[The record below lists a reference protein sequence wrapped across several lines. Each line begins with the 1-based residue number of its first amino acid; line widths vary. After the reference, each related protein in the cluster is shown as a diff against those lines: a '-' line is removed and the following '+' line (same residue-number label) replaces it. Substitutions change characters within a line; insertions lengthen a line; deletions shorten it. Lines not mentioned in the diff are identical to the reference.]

1 LVDVLRS
8 EIPTITGSFQV
19 AQCLAQFSVSILD
32 GFVKSP
38 SVPLGAG
45 LHCILRRCGVP
56 VSTPHS
62 SGLARLASGA
72 FYIAIQIFTFYEPII
87 LKLKRLFQISS

>member
-38 SVPLGAG
+38 SAALR
-45 LHCILRRCGVP
+45 CILRRCGVP